1 MRPTRPG
8 RWPQGRAEGGVNN
21 TGGGIQF
28 GYYILGQEDPK
39 DNYVYGYL
47 ITPTASGNLG
57 SIGAPIG
64 DLSGSS
70 ASVTFYVY
78 TNNDGAPGTLLDT
91 LTATVGTFT
100 PYVVSPIT
108 VFASTKHP
116 FLSSEQSYWVI
127 ASSSAAEIGWDANNT
142 VPSTNTYNADNGEPI
157 YGPCCGLEGAL
168 TLTATAG

>member
-1 MRPTRPG
+1 
-8 RWPQGRAEGGVNN
+8 
-21 TGGGIQF
+21 
-28 GYYILGQEDPK
+28 
-39 DNYVYGYL
+39 VYGYL

-100 PYVVSPIT
+100 CAPQLFSSPI
-108 VFASTKHP
+108 
-116 FLSSEQSYWVI
+116 
-127 ASSSAAEIGWDANNT
+127 D
-142 VPSTNTYNADNGEPI
+142 
-157 YGPCCGLEGAL
+157 
-168 TLTATAG
+168 TAMGMTPVRILA